1 MTTPETTMVRRDRRT
16 MLAVAGPAVLLAAAA
31 LYPLVF
37 SSPLATTYG
46 FDALIFVAAASAW
59 NIFSGYSGY
68 LSLGHAV
75 FFGIGVYAVAIGAR
89 DWHLAGDAVFGLLPL
104 AAVAAA
110 AIAVPLGLVAL
121 RVRRHTFVVI
131 TIAFFFIFQLMAF
144 NFSFTGGTSG
154 IDAPILN
161 WSAATYNDPFYY
173 LALVIAAAAVAL
185 SWLIRRSRFGLHLR
199 AIRDDEDRA
208 RGLGVHAMRVKLA
221 ALVIS
226 ALITG
231 LAGGLW
237 YYFIGAAH
245 PQSAFDPLFDL
256 SLALMGFFGGL
267 GTVFGPVLGALI
279 LEPSQQ
285 WLTVQFTNDYLSEIL
300 LGVLFLLVIL
310 FLPRGVLPTLGEW
323 ADRWRARSRA
333 GRKPRPTA
341 LPCSQ
346 TGSRKARCR
355 DRRAAYR
362 GDQQGLRWRTGPGR
376 LRTDRGRGLD
386 HRPDRAERV
395 REDHAVQHRDRLR
408 AARRR
413 RGVPGWAA
421 DHRRVR
427 AAGVRPRPGP
437 DVPADQDLPPA
448 HAAGEHAGRGRGPR
462 GGPAPGARA
471 AGVHRDR
478 PLRRRPG
485 RDALL
490 RPAQAART
498 GHGAGREQAVVL
510 LDERP
515 AG

>member
-16 MLAVAGPAVLLAAAA
+16 VLAVAGPAVLLAAAA

-110 AIAVPLGLVAL
+110 VIAVPLGLVAL

-173 LALVIAAAAVAL
+173 LALVIAAATVAL

-208 RGLGVHAMRVKLA
+208 RGLGVHAMRAKLA

-237 YYFIGAAH
+237 YYFIAAAH

-323 ADRWRARSRA
+323 ADRWRARSR
-333 GRKPRPTA
+333 GRPEAPA
-341 LPCSQ
+341 
-346 TGSRKARCR
+346 
-355 DRRAAYR
+355 DDAAM
-362 GDQQGLRWRTGPGR
+362 Q
-376 LRTDRGRGLD
+376 
-386 HRPDRAERV
+386 PDRQPEGKAS
-395 REDHAVQHRDRLR
+395 
-408 AARRR
+408 
-413 RGVPGWAA
+413 
-421 DHRRVR
+421 
-427 AAGVRPRPGP
+427 
-437 DVPADQDLPPA
+437 
-448 HAAGEHAGRGRGPR
+448 
-462 GGPAPGARA
+462 
-471 AGVHRDR
+471 
-478 PLRRRPG
+478 
-485 RDALL
+485 
-490 RPAQAART
+490 
-498 GHGAGREQAVVL
+498 
-510 LDERP
+510 
-515 AG
+515 